1 MQAKVE
7 QRNKRIAEMVDKA
20 CTKGGK
26 SEKSHVRPL
35 QALNLVDDG
44 CERVCLFISPTY
56 RIHGH
61 A

>member
-1 MQAKVE
+1 ME

-44 CERVCLFISPTY
+44 CERVCLFVYPAC
-56 RIHGH
+56 RVHVH